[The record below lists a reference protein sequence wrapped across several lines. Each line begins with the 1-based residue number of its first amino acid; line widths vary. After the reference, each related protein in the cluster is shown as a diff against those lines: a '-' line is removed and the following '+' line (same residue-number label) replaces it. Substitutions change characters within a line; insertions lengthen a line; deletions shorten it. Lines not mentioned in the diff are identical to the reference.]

1 MSPYPVGFDPRHTSP
16 LIPCTSYSIACRV
29 RDTSLWTVCRT
40 LIRRIL
46 RDPVRRTVY
55 RARCQGDTKIIRPFV
70 PLSRIVYRYNV
81 MQASR
86 ADRTCCGSTKT
97 RTEHRS
103 TLVSPT
109 KADAAGTPAKG
120 ENHVDPNCSRQRT
133 YETPCAGSKAK
144 KVTVSAK
151 ESLVLHT
158 KFRENL
164 IRNGTL

>member
-1 MSPYPVGFDPRHTSP
+1 MVIPYPAGFDHTSP
-16 LIPCTSYSIACRV
+16 LIPCTSFSPP
-29 RDTSLWTVCRT
+29 
-40 LIRRIL
+40 IRRIL
-46 RDPVRRTVY
+46 RDPVRTAY
-55 RARCQGDTKIIRPFV
+55 TIRAILIRPFV

-164 IRNGTL
+164 IRKGTL

>member
-1 MSPYPVGFDPRHTSP
+1 M
-16 LIPCTSYSIACRV
+16 YSIACRV
-29 RDTSLWTVCRT
+29 HDTILWAICMTESKQEMRCAVYHANAISFSPP
-40 LIRRIL
+40 IRRIL

-164 IRNGTL
+164 IRKGTL